1 MIQYNVLHEDYF
13 DNDTGVQE
21 GTIKWFEKHNKLV
34 GKLPL

>member
-1 MIQYNVLHEDYF
+1 MTNTYDSIQRF
-13 DNDTGVQE
+13 TGVQE